1 MNPAIEALTKIKK
14 GIMKKIVIAALC
26 FGGIGGCASLKY
38 PGWEKVSIETSVV
51 DKPCE
56 LKPVKAEHCYDAD
69 CNTWFKKR
77 ATVYGGNTVVRHD
90 GNYGSYFYCASG
102 LPLYKEPVKPQ
113 TPEKCH
119 PVHDEK
125 YQQESRVNIKGYY
138 LGIDKCEIEE
148 TLGTPDASFTVVGIP
163 VGQPKIEFIDEKLS
177 SFDVS
182 MPSSMF
188 YRLQSAIQSK
198 FPEIKCK
205 DSIIHNRMNA
215 SFDQIECTLDFEKG
229 RLSIERYSS
238 DTTKS
243 SLSLISKQALKKI
256 LMEEMI
262 QEKDI

>member
-1 MNPAIEALTKIKK
+1 
-14 GIMKKIVIAALC
+14 MKKIVIVALC

-56 LKPVKAEHCYDAD
+56 SKPVKAEHCYDAD

-102 LPLYKEPVKPQ
+102 LPLYKEETESKPKPKPVEKPK
-113 TPEKCH
+113 PLEKCR
-119 PVHDEK
+119 PIHDEK

-138 LGIDKCEIEE
+138 LGMDRCEIEE
-148 TLGTPDASFTVVGIP
+148 SLGLPDASFTVVGIT
-163 VGQPKIEFIDEKLS
+163 VGQPITEFIDEKLS
-177 SFDVS
+177 SFYVS

-188 YRLQSAIQSK
+188 HRLKSAIQSK
-198 FPEIKCK
+198 FPKIKCK
-205 DSIIHNRMNA
+205 DSTIHNRMNA
-215 SFDQIECTLDFEKG
+215 SFDQTECTLDFEKG
-229 RLSIERYSS
+229 ILRIQRYSS
-238 DTTKS
+238 DTTNS
-243 SLSLISKQALKKI
+243 SLSLISNQALKKI